1 MENSEKEKISIFSY
15 LPTCCLFLYLYF
27 FHGLS
32 FGLAK
37 IVGFS
42 LRANG
47 VSYEQMAVYTLIG
60 LPFAIK
66 ILYSVSF
73 ENKGQIYILS
83 KNIPCLQYFFEF
95 TKFYNLFF

>member
-1 MENSEKEKISIFSY
+1 MENTEKEKATIFSY
-15 LPTCCLFLYLYF
+15 LPTCSLFLYLYF
-27 FHGLS
+27 FQGLS

-73 ENKGQIYILS
+73 K
-83 KNIPCLQYFFEF
+83 KNGKDF
-95 TKFYNLFF
+95 

>member
-1 MENSEKEKISIFSY
+1 MENSEKEKASILAN
-15 LPTCCLFLYLYF
+15 LPTCALFMYLYF
-27 FHGLS
+27 FQGLS

-66 ILYSVSF
+66 ILYSVSSLKNSKKF
-73 ENKGQIYILS
+73 ENILL
-83 KNIPCLQYFFEF
+83 CLQI
-95 TKFYNLFF
+95 FYSSLN